1 MANLEH
7 SQEAEAVV
15 VPTIIVTTTQTT
27 KTVLDHKEVLVA
39 VATVVAT
46 AGWLLKSD
54 EMMSFMPGLPLIGT
68 GLTVGGTM
76 FPRCKNC
83 VKRVS

>member
-39 VATVVAT
+39 VATGEVVEIIMVQMVQ
-46 AGWLLKSD
+46 LV
-54 EMMSFMPGLPLIGT
+54 LPILVAVAVAVT
-68 GLTVGGTM
+68 EEPHNTM
-76 FPRCKNC
+76 
-83 VKRVS
+83 VELVEVVS